1 MVIGL
6 LLAAGGGRRFGGPKA
21 PYVHQGERLVDRGVR
36 LLREAGCQEVVVV
49 LGAWVGEVA
58 DATVVIN
65 SEWESGQASS
75 LLKGLDSL
83 PVGAERVCVL
93 LVDQIGMTSRVI
105 SRVISRVV
113 DSPEEMVAA
122 GFEDLFSPPLAFTR
136 DHFIPLMTD
145 LRHALSDGKRGDSGA
160 RHYFQE
166 VGGLILQVDDL
177 ALLED
182 LDEPPTN

>member
-1 MVIGL
+1 VVIGL

-21 PYVHQGERLVDRGVR
+21 PFVHDDERLVDRGVR
-36 LLREAGCQEVVVV
+36 LLREAGCQEVIVV

-58 DATVVIN
+58 HATVVIN
-65 SEWESGQASS
+65 SAWESGQASS
-75 LLKGLDSL
+75 LLKGLESL

-105 SRVISRVV
+105 SRVI
-113 DSPEEMVAA
+113 DSPEAMVAA
-122 GFEDLFSPPLAFTR
+122 GFEDLFSPPIAFTHQ
-136 DHFIPLMTD
+136 HFAPLMTD
-145 LRHALSDGKRGDSGA
+145 LKQALSEGKRSDSGA

-166 VGGLILQVDDL
+166 VGGFILQVEDL

>member
-21 PYVHQGERLVDRGVR
+21 PYVHDGERLVDRGVR
-36 LLREAGCQEVVVV
+36 LLREAGCQEVIVV
-49 LGAWVGEVA
+49 LGAWVGEVPY
-58 DATVVIN
+58 ATVVIN

-75 LLKGLDSL
+75 LLQGLESL
-83 PVGAERVCVL
+83 PVGTERVCVL

-105 SRVISRVV
+105 SRVI
-113 DSPEEMVAA
+113 DSSEEIIAA
-122 GFEDLFSPPLAFTR
+122 GFEDLFSPPIVFTHK
-136 DHFIPLMTD
+136 HFTPLTTD
-145 LRHALSDGKRGDSGA
+145 LKLALSDGKRSDSGA

-166 VGGLILQVDDL
+166 VGGFILQVEDV

-182 LDEPPTN
+182 LDERPTS

>member
-1 MVIGL
+1 VVIGL

-21 PYVHQGERLVDRGVR
+21 PYVHDGERLVDRGVR
-36 LLREAGCQEVVVV
+36 LLREAGCQEVIVV
-49 LGAWVGEVA
+49 LGAWVGEVTH
-58 DATVVIN
+58 ATVVIN

-75 LLKGLDSL
+75 LLQGLESL

-105 SRVISRVV
+105 SRVI
-113 DSPEEMVAA
+113 DSPEAMVAA
-122 GFEDLFSPPLAFTR
+122 GFEDLFSPPIAFTHQ
-136 DHFIPLMTD
+136 HFAPLMTD
-145 LRHALSDGKRGDSGA
+145 LRQALSEGKRSDSGA

-166 VGGLILQVDDL
+166 VGGFILQVEDL

>member
-93 LVDQIGMTSRVI
+93 LVDQIGMTSRDGRCRFRR
-105 SRVISRVV
+105 SLLASHCLHASTFHSV
-113 DSPEEMVAA
+113 DE
-122 GFEDLFSPPLAFTR
+122 
-136 DHFIPLMTD
+136 
-145 LRHALSDGKRGDSGA
+145 
-160 RHYFQE
+160 
-166 VGGLILQVDDL
+166 
-177 ALLED
+177 
-182 LDEPPTN
+182 

>member
-21 PYVHQGERLVDRGVR
+21 PYVHDSERLVDRGVR
-36 LLREAGCQEVVVV
+36 LLREAGCHEVVVV
-49 LGAWVGEVA
+49 LGAWVGEVTH
-58 DATVVIN
+58 ATVVIN

-75 LLKGLDSL
+75 LLQGLESL

-105 SRVISRVV
+105 SRVI
-113 DSPEEMVAA
+113 DSPEAMVAA
-122 GFEDLFSPPLAFTR
+122 GFDDLFSPPIAFTHQ
-136 DHFIPLMTD
+136 HFAPLMTD
-145 LRHALSDGKRGDSGA
+145 LKQALSEGKRSDSGA
-160 RHYFQE
+160 RHYVQE
-166 VGGLILQVDDL
+166 VGGFILQVEDL

>member
-21 PYVHQGERLVDRGVR
+21 PYVHHGERLVDRGVR

-58 DATVVIN
+58 DATVVVN

-75 LLKGLDSL
+75 LLKGLGSL

-93 LVDQIGMTSRVI
+93 LVDQIGMTSEVI
-105 SRVISRVV
+105 SRVI
-113 DSPEEMVAA
+113 DSPEGMVAA
-122 GFEDLFSPPLAFTR
+122 GFGDLFSPPLAFTR

-145 LRHALSDGKRGDSGA
+145 LRQALSDGKRSDSGA

-166 VGGLILQVDDL
+166 AGGLILQVDDL

>member
-1 MVIGL
+1 VVIGL

-21 PYVHQGERLVDRGVR
+21 PYVHDGERLVDRGVR
-36 LLREAGCQEVVVV
+36 LLREAGCHKVVVV
-49 LGAWVGEVA
+49 LGAWVGEVTH
-58 DATVVIN
+58 ATVVIN

-75 LLKGLDSL
+75 LLQGLESL

-105 SRVISRVV
+105 SRVI
-113 DSPEEMVAA
+113 DSPEAMVAA
-122 GFEDLFSPPLAFTR
+122 GFEDLFSPPIAFTHQ
-136 DHFIPLMTD
+136 HFAPLMTD
-145 LRHALSDGKRGDSGA
+145 LKQALSEGKRSDSGA

-166 VGGLILQVDDL
+166 VGGFILQVEDL

>member
-21 PYVHQGERLVDRGVR
+21 PYVHHGERLVDRGVR

-58 DATVVIN
+58 HATAVIN
-65 SEWESGQASS
+65 TEWESGQASS

-93 LVDQIGMTSRVI
+93 LVDQIGMTSQIIKRVI
-105 SRVISRVV
+105 
-113 DSPEEMVAA
+113 DSPENLVAA
-122 GFEDLFSPPLAFTR
+122 GFDGLFSPPIAFSR
-136 DHFIPLMTD
+136 QHFIPLMSD
-145 LRHALSDGKRGDSGA
+145 LRQALSDGEKGDSGA

-166 VGGLILQVDDL
+166 VGGLTLQVDDL